1 MTSVEAGLVDVLSF
15 GLLGASGPAHD
26 PTRGLRVAIK
36 RTCEELLPE
45 AIGLSDGFGF
55 SDWDLDRCVHTLL
68 CVNDVLMLLNVR
80 VVW

>member
-1 MTSVEAGLVDVLSF
+1 MTTVEAGLVDVLSF

-55 SDWDLDRCVHTLL
+55 SDWDLDRCVYTSL
-68 CVNDVLMLLNVR
+68 CVNDMLML
-80 VVW
+80 